1 MSKEI
6 FVAFAT
12 QKGGIGKS
20 TVTALAASYLHNV
33 KGYNVAVVDCD
44 DPQHSIHGLRE
55 HEMGLIDSSTYFK
68 ALACDH
74 FRRIKK
80 NAYTI
85 VKSNAVNALDD
96 AERMIATE
104 DVKPDV
110 VFFDMPGTLRSNG
123 VIKTLSQMDY
133 IFTPLSADRFV
144 VESTLKFVT
153 MFRDRLMTTGQ
164 AKTKGLHLFWTMVD
178 GRERNDL
185 YGIYEEVIAEMG
197 FPVLLIGGNLVNNEA
212 LTYDGS
218 KWEAARTLYW
228 DEGTYNAYA
237 YYPYIQG
244 VSSTTDQP
252 FSVALDQS
260 TPKTATAP
268 GGYEASDLLF
278 ATSKDIQASNSPIS
292 LNFKHIMSKLKIRLI
307 KGEDFEGDM
316 PTHAQVT
323 IHSTVPTATIDLQAG
338 VATRYVKGTQQSI
351 IAHQESDY
359 IYSAIIVPQRIEN
372 RRPLIEVGNERC
384 KLSLREQFLV

>member
-1 MSKEI
+1 MINGTFKYPENRFCGHLPKRIPEPSETRLSDNSVTYGFNDFMTQCRHSPVIRIPASPLKRIRDEPDRRRFADADIHVTDSVSEQENNSSTIKTNRTMSNET

-104 DVKPDV
+104 DMKPDV

-197 FPVLLIGGNLVNNEA
+197 FPVLSTRLPDSKKFRRDLSRRSVFRSTIFPMDTA
-212 LTYDGS
+212 LLKGS
-218 KWEAARTLYW
+218 GIRE
-228 DEGTYNAYA
+228 
-237 YYPYIQG
+237 
-244 VSSTTDQP
+244 
-252 FSVALDQS
+252 FS
-260 TPKTATAP
+260 
-268 GGYEASDLLF
+268 EEISD
-278 ATSKDIQASNSPIS
+278 I
-292 LNFKHIMSKLKIRLI
+292 IR
-307 KGEDFEGDM
+307 
-316 PTHAQVT
+316 
-323 IHSTVPTATIDLQAG
+323 
-338 VATRYVKGTQQSI
+338 
-351 IAHQESDY
+351 
-359 IYSAIIVPQRIEN
+359 PQ
-372 RRPLIEVGNERC
+372 
-384 KLSLREQFLV
+384 